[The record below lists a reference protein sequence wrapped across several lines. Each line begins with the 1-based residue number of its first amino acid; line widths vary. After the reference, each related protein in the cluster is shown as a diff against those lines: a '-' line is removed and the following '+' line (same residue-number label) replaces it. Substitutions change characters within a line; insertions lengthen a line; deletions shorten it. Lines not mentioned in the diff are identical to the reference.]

1 MITHIGQRVQQM
13 YAPEHKGIVSRLT
26 SAEFLITYD
35 WPANEIP
42 RKRGQP
48 RERYRYPIS
57 RAANFVDESDEEIRL
72 VESDDNTG
80 LDIEIPAELLRVY
93 GEQIKDG

>member
-1 MITHIGQRVQQM
+1 M
-13 YAPEHKGIVSRLT
+13 YAPQNRGIVSQLT

-48 RERYRYPIS
+48 RERYRYSINQAP
-57 RAANFVDESDEEIRL
+57 NFVDESDEEVRVL
-72 VESDDNTG
+72 EDDDTG

-93 GEQIKDG
+93 GEQIKDD